1 MAAAENGMSMDTKKQ
16 GDARPA
22 WETEVEILPIQSRQ
36 IDFAHPLHGTY
47 LTTGA
52 RAQRGYRL
60 SKFCMAF
67 MSPATRDAFKA
78 DPERVMGEFGLS
90 DYEKTLIR
98 GQNFNA
104 MVRYGVNA
112 FMIFKLANA
121 FGVNQNQTGAKMRL
135 QSFEEFMATRNVKDA
150 L

>member
-1 MAAAENGMSMDTKKQ
+1 MEKKQ
-16 GDARPA
+16 EGARPR
-22 WETEVEILPIQSRQ
+22 WETEIEILPIRSGQ
-36 IDFAHPLHGTY
+36 IDFEKPLHGTY
-47 LTTGA
+47 LTTGS
-52 RAQRGYRL
+52 RAQRGFRL

-67 MSPATRDAFKA
+67 MAPATRAAFKA
-78 DPERVMGEFGLS
+78 DPERVMAEHGLS
-90 DYEKTLIR
+90 DYEKNLIR
-98 GQNFNA
+98 EQNFNA

-135 QSFEEFMATRNVKDA
+135 QSFEEFMKTRNVKDA

>member
-1 MAAAENGMSMDTKKQ
+1 MTMDTEKQ
-16 GDARPA
+16 AKPS
-22 WETEVEILPIQSRQ
+22 WETEVEVLPIQSAQ
-36 IDFAHPLHGTY
+36 IDFGKPLHGTY
-47 LTTGA
+47 LTTGS
-52 RAQRGYRL
+52 RAQRGFRL

-67 MSPATRDAFKA
+67 MEPATREAFKA
-78 DPERVMGEFGLS
+78 DPERVMAEHGLS
-90 DYEKTLIR
+90 DYEKNLIR
-98 GQNFNA
+98 EQNFNA

-135 QSFEEFMATRNVKDA
+135 QSFEEFMKTRNVKDA

>member
-1 MAAAENGMSMDTKKQ
+1 MSMDEKK
-16 GDARPA
+16 PA
-22 WETEVEILPIQSRQ
+22 PHWEKEVEILPIESPQ
-36 IDFAHPLHGTY
+36 IDFGRPLHGTY
-47 LTTGA
+47 LTTGS
-52 RAQRGYRL
+52 RAQRGFRL

-67 MSPATRDAFKA
+67 MSPETRAAFKA
-78 DPERVMGEFGLS
+78 DPERVMGEFALS

-98 GQNFNA
+98 EQNFNA

-121 FGVNQNQTGAKMRL
+121 FGVNQNQTGAKMRNE
-135 QSFEEFMATRNVKDA
+135 SFEEFMKTRNVKDA

>member
-1 MAAAENGMSMDTKKQ
+1 MDGKAK
-16 GDARPA
+16 GEPGERPA
-22 WETEVEILPIQSRQ
+22 WETSVEILPIKSRL
-36 IDFAHPLHGTY
+36 IDFAAPLHGTY
-47 LTTGA
+47 LTTGS

-67 MSPATRDAFKA
+67 MKPAFRDAFKA
-78 DPERVMGEFGLS
+78 DAESVMTEFGLS
-90 DYEKTLIR
+90 DYEKSLIR
-98 GQNFNA
+98 EQNFNA

-135 QSFEEFMATRNVKDA
+135 QSFEEFIATRNVKDA

>member
-1 MAAAENGMSMDTKKQ
+1 MDKNEKADT
-16 GDARPA
+16 ARPA
-22 WETEVEILPIQSRQ
+22 WETSVEILPIESRM
-36 IDFAHPLHGTY
+36 IDFAHPLPGTY
-47 LTTGA
+47 LTTGS

-67 MSPATRDAFKA
+67 MKPAHREAFKA
-78 DPERVMGEFGLS
+78 GAETVMNEFGLT
-90 DYEKTLIR
+90 DYEKELIR
-98 GQNFNA
+98 TQNFNA

-121 FGVNQNQTGAKMRL
+121 FGVNQNQTGAKMRM
-135 QSFEEFMATRNVKDA
+135 QSFEEFIATRNVKDA

>member
-1 MAAAENGMSMDTKKQ
+1 MDKNEKS
-16 GDARPA
+16 DAARPA
-22 WETEVEILPIQSRQ
+22 WETSVEILPIQSRM
-36 IDFAHPLHGTY
+36 IDFAKPLPGTY
-47 LTTGA
+47 LTTGS

-67 MSPATRDAFKA
+67 MKPEHREAFKA
-78 DPERVMGEFGLS
+78 DPEKVMSAFNLT
-90 DYEKTLIR
+90 DYEKELIR
-98 GQNFNA
+98 TQNFNA

-135 QSFEEFMATRNVKDA
+135 QSFEEFIATRNVKDA

>member
-1 MAAAENGMSMDTKKQ
+1 MDGKAKSEP
-16 GDARPA
+16 GERPT
-22 WETEVEILPIQSRQ
+22 WETSVEILPIKSRL
-36 IDFAHPLHGTY
+36 IDFGKPLHGTY
-47 LTTGA
+47 LTTGS

-67 MSPATRDAFKA
+67 MKPAFRDAFKA
-78 DPERVMGEFGLS
+78 DAEAVMTEFGLS
-90 DYEKTLIR
+90 DYEKDLIR
-98 GQNFNA
+98 NQNFNA

-121 FGVNQNQTGAKMRL
+121 FGVNQNQTGAKMRRET
-135 QSFEEFMATRNVKDA
+135 FEEFMKTRNVKDA

>member
-1 MAAAENGMSMDTKKQ
+1 MSAADKDEGCDH
-16 GDARPA
+16 P
-22 WETEVEILPIQSRQ
+22 WETSVEILPIRSRL
-36 IDFAHPLHGTY
+36 IDFAKPLPGTY
-47 LTTGA
+47 LTTGS

-67 MSPATRDAFKA
+67 MKPAFRDAFKA
-78 DPERVMGEFGLS
+78 DPERVMNEQGLS
-90 DYEKTLIR
+90 DYEKVLIR
-98 GQNFNA
+98 DQNFNA

-121 FGVNQNQTGAKMRL
+121 FGVNQNQTGAKMRK
-135 QSFEEFMATRNVKDA
+135 QSFEEFIATRNVKDA

>member
-1 MAAAENGMSMDTKKQ
+1 MTMDTKNPPGAQ
-16 GDARPA
+16 PP
-22 WETEVEILPIQSRQ
+22 WETEVEILPIQSAQ

-52 RAQRGYRL
+52 RAQRGFRL

-67 MSPATRDAFKA
+67 MSAETRAAFKA
-78 DPERVMGEFGLS
+78 DPERVMSEHGLS
-90 DYEKTLIR
+90 DYEKNLIR
-98 GQNFNA
+98 EQNFNA

-135 QSFEEFMATRNVKDA
+135 QSFEEFMKTRNVKDA

>member
-1 MAAAENGMSMDTKKQ
+1 MDGEKP
-16 GDARPA
+16 ARPA
-22 WETEVEILPIQSRQ
+22 WESEVEILPIKSGQ
-36 IDFAHPLHGTY
+36 IDFERPLNGTY
-47 LTTGA
+47 LTTGS
-52 RAQRGYRL
+52 RAQRGFRL

-67 MSPATRDAFKA
+67 MSPAFRETFKA
-78 DPERVMGEFGLS
+78 DPEAAMNEHGLS
-90 DYEKTLIR
+90 DYEKSLIR
-98 GQNFNA
+98 EQNFNA

-135 QSFEEFMATRNVKDA
+135 QSFEEFMKTRNVKDA

>member
-1 MAAAENGMSMDTKKQ
+1 MDPKKQ
-16 GDARPA
+16 AAPAGRPL
-22 WETEVEILPIQSRQ
+22 WETEVEVLPIQSRQ
-36 IDFAHPLHGTY
+36 IDFERPLHGTY
-47 LTTGA
+47 LTTGL

-67 MSPATRDAFKA
+67 MSPETRDAFKA
-78 DPERVMGEFGLS
+78 DPERVMSEMALS

-98 GQNFNA
+98 EQNFNA

-135 QSFEEFMATRNVKDA
+135 QSFEEFIATRNVKDA

>member
-1 MAAAENGMSMDTKKQ
+1 MTMDKNQ
-16 GDARPA
+16 ASAPPS
-22 WETEVEILPIQSRQ
+22 WETEVEILPIKSGQ
-36 IDFAHPLHGTY
+36 IDFAKPLHGTY
-47 LTTGA
+47 LSTGS
-52 RAQRGYRL
+52 RAQRGFRL

-67 MSPATRDAFKA
+67 MSPVTRAAFKA
-78 DPERVMGEFGLS
+78 DPERVMSEHGLS
-90 DYEKTLIR
+90 DYEKKLIR
-98 GQNFNA
+98 EQNFNA

-135 QSFEEFMATRNVKDA
+135 QSFEEFMKTRNVKDA

>member
-1 MAAAENGMSMDTKKQ
+1 MTMEKKQ
-16 GDARPA
+16 ERARPR
-22 WETEVEILPIQSRQ
+22 WETETEILSIWSGQ
-36 IDFAHPLHGTY
+36 IDFEKPLHGTY
-47 LTTGA
+47 LTTGS
-52 RAQRGYRL
+52 RAQRGFRL

-67 MSPATRDAFKA
+67 MEPATREAFKA
-78 DPERVMGEFGLS
+78 DPERVMAEHGLS
-90 DYEKTLIR
+90 DYEKGLIR
-98 GQNFNA
+98 AQNFNA

-135 QSFEEFMATRNVKDA
+135 QSFEEFMKTRNVKDA

>member
-1 MAAAENGMSMDTKKQ
+1 MSMDGKKPEP
-16 GDARPA
+16 ARPT
-22 WETEVEILPIQSRQ
+22 WEREVEILPIQSGQ

-47 LTTGA
+47 LTTGS
-52 RAQRGYRL
+52 RAQRGFRL

-67 MSPATRDAFKA
+67 MSPATREAFKA
-78 DPERVMGEFGLS
+78 DPERVMSEHGLS
-90 DYEKTLIR
+90 DYEKDLIR
-98 GQNFNA
+98 EQNFNA

-135 QSFEEFMATRNVKDA
+135 QSFEEFMKTRNVKDA

>member
-1 MAAAENGMSMDTKKQ
+1 MTPDEKRNAPAAAPS
-16 GDARPA
+16 
-22 WETEVEILPIQSRQ
+22 WETGVEILPIKSRL
-36 IDFAHPLHGTY
+36 IDFEKPIAGTY

-67 MSPATRDAFKA
+67 MSPAFRERFKA
-78 DPERVMGEFGLS
+78 EPEGVMREFGLS
-90 DYEKTLIR
+90 DYEKALIR
-98 GQNFNA
+98 ERNFNA

-121 FGVNQNQTGAKMRL
+121 FGIGQNRTGAMMRR
-135 QSFEEFMATRNVKDA
+135 QTYEDFMATRNVKDA
-150 L
+150 S

>member
-1 MAAAENGMSMDTKKQ
+1 MDGKAKNES
-16 GDARPA
+16 GERPA
-22 WETEVEILPIQSRQ
+22 WETSVEILPIESRL

-47 LTTGA
+47 LTTGS

-67 MSPATRDAFKA
+67 MKPAFRDAFKA
-78 DPERVMGEFGLS
+78 DAEQVMAEFGLS
-90 DYEKTLIR
+90 DYEKSLIR
-98 GQNFNA
+98 NQNFNA

-135 QSFEEFMATRNVKDA
+135 QSFEDFIATRNVKDA

>member
-1 MAAAENGMSMDTKKQ
+1 MTMDKKQ
-16 GDARPA
+16 AGARPS
-22 WETEVEILPIQSRQ
+22 WETEVEILPIRSEQ
-36 IDFAHPLHGTY
+36 IDFGHPLHGTY
-47 LTTGA
+47 LTTGS
-52 RAQRGYRL
+52 RAQRGFRL

-67 MSPATRDAFKA
+67 MSPETRGAFKA
-78 DPERVMGEFGLS
+78 DPERVMAEHGLS

-98 GQNFNA
+98 EQNFNA

-135 QSFEEFMATRNVKDA
+135 QSFEEFMKTRNVKDA

>member
-1 MAAAENGMSMDTKKQ
+1 MDAKKP
-16 GDARPA
+16 DAPRPK
-22 WETEVEILPIQSRQ
+22 WETEVEILPIKSRE

-47 LTTGA
+47 LTTGS
-52 RAQRGYRL
+52 RAQRGFRL

-78 DPERVMGEFGLS
+78 DPERVMGEYALS

-98 GQNFNA
+98 EQNFNA

-135 QSFEEFMATRNVKDA
+135 QSFEEFIKTRNVKDA

>member
-1 MAAAENGMSMDTKKQ
+1 MPDEKRDPAAA
-16 GDARPA
+16 ARPS
-22 WETEVEILPIQSRQ
+22 WETAVEILPIESRQ
-36 IDFAHPLHGTY
+36 IDFAKPLHGTY
-47 LTTGA
+47 LTTGS

-67 MSPATRDAFKA
+67 MQPANREAFKA
-78 DPERVMGEFGLS
+78 DAERFMQEFGLS

-98 GQNFNA
+98 EQNFNA

-135 QSFEEFMATRNVKDA
+135 QTFEEFIATRNVKDA

>member
-1 MAAAENGMSMDTKKQ
+1 MEKKQ
-16 GDARPA
+16 AEESPR
-22 WETEVEILPIQSRQ
+22 WETEVEVLPIRSRQ

-47 LTTGA
+47 LSTGA
-52 RAQRGYRL
+52 RAQRGFRL

-67 MSPATRDAFKA
+67 MEPATREAFKA
-78 DPERVMGEFGLS
+78 DPERVMAAHGLT
-90 DYEKTLIR
+90 DYEKSLIR
-98 GQNFNA
+98 EQNFNA

-135 QSFEEFMATRNVKDA
+135 QSFEAFMKTRNVKDA

>member
-1 MAAAENGMSMDTKKQ
+1 MPDEKRP
-16 GDARPA
+16 ARPA
-22 WETEVEILPIQSRQ
+22 WETEVEILPIRSPQ
-36 IDFAHPLHGTY
+36 IDFAHPLPGTY

-67 MSPATRDAFKA
+67 MSPETRAAFKA
-78 DPERVMGEFGLS
+78 DPERVMTEHGLS

-98 GQNFNA
+98 EQNFNA

-121 FGVNQNQTGAKMRL
+121 FGVNQNQTGAKMRRE
-135 QSFEEFMATRNVKDA
+135 SYEEFLKTRNVKDA

>member
-1 MAAAENGMSMDTKKQ
+1 MPDETRTQ
-16 GDARPA
+16 EPRPR
-22 WETEVEILPIQSRQ
+22 WEREVEILPIQSRQ
-36 IDFAHPLHGTY
+36 IDFAHPLPGTY

-67 MSPATRDAFKA
+67 MRPEFRERFKTDA
-78 DPERVMGEFGLS
+78 ERAMDEFGLS
-90 DYEKTLIR
+90 EYEKTLVR
-98 GQNFNA
+98 AQNFNA

>member
-1 MAAAENGMSMDTKKQ
+1 MSMDGKKPET
-16 GDARPA
+16 GRPA
-22 WETEVEILPIQSRQ
+22 WESEVEILPIKSGQ
-36 IDFAHPLHGTY
+36 IDFERPLHGTY
-47 LTTGA
+47 LTTGS

-67 MSPATRDAFKA
+67 MSPATREAFKA
-78 DPERVMGEFGLS
+78 DPEQVMSEHGLS
-90 DYEKTLIR
+90 DYEKNLIR
-98 GQNFNA
+98 EQNFNA

-121 FGVNQNQTGAKMRL
+121 FGVNQNQTGAKMRRET
-135 QSFEEFMATRNVKDA
+135 FEEFMKTRNVKDA

>member
-1 MAAAENGMSMDTKKQ
+1 MTMETKKPP
-16 GDARPA
+16 GARPP
-22 WETEVEILPIQSRQ
+22 WETEVEILRIESAQ
-36 IDFAHPLHGTY
+36 IDFGQPLHGTY
-47 LTTGA
+47 LTTGS
-52 RAQRGYRL
+52 RAQRGFRL

-67 MSPATRDAFKA
+67 MSPATRESFKA
-78 DPERVMGEFGLS
+78 DPERVMNEHGLS
-90 DYEKTLIR
+90 DYEKNLIR
-98 GQNFNA
+98 EQNFNA

-135 QSFEEFMATRNVKDA
+135 QSFEEFMKTRNVKDA

>member
-1 MAAAENGMSMDTKKQ
+1 MSMDAKKQ
-16 GDARPA
+16 DDARPA

-47 LTTGA
+47 LTTGS
-52 RAQRGYRL
+52 RAQRGFRL
-60 SKFCMAF
+60 SKFCMSF
-67 MSPATRDAFKA
+67 MSPAFRDAFKA
-78 DPERVMGEFGLS
+78 DPEKTMSEAGLS

-98 GQNFNA
+98 EQNFNA

-135 QSFEEFMATRNVKDA
+135 QSFEEFIATRNVKDA

>member
-1 MAAAENGMSMDTKKQ
+1 MDAKKP
-16 GDARPA
+16 DARPK
-22 WETEVEILPIQSRQ
+22 WETEIEILPIESPQ

-47 LTTGA
+47 LTTGS
-52 RAQRGYRL
+52 RAQRGFRL

-67 MSPATRDAFKA
+67 MSPATREAFKA
-78 DPERVMGEFGLS
+78 DPERVMSEFDLS

-135 QSFEEFMATRNVKDA
+135 QSFEEFMKTRNVKDA

>member
-1 MAAAENGMSMDTKKQ
+1 MDGKSNSNAAA
-16 GDARPA
+16 RPF
-22 WETEVEILPIQSRQ
+22 WETGVEILPIASRL
-36 IDFAHPLHGTY
+36 IDFARPLPGTY

-67 MSPATRDAFKA
+67 MKPANREAFKA
-78 DPERVMGEFGLS
+78 DPERFMREYGLS
-90 DYEKTLIR
+90 DYEKDLIR
-98 GQNFNA
+98 GENFNA

-112 FMIFKLANA
+112 FMIFKLANML
-121 FGVNQNQTGAKMRL
+121 GINQNQTGAKMRL
-135 QSFEEFMATRNVKDA
+135 QSFEEFIATRNVKDA

>member
-1 MAAAENGMSMDTKKQ
+1 MKKKQ
-16 GDARPA
+16 EGARPR
-22 WETEVEILPIQSRQ
+22 WETEIEILPIRSGQ
-36 IDFAHPLHGTY
+36 IDFEKPLHGTY
-47 LTTGA
+47 LTTGS
-52 RAQRGYRL
+52 RAQRGFRL

-67 MSPATRDAFKA
+67 MAPATREAFKA
-78 DPERVMGEFGLS
+78 DPECVMAEHGLS
-90 DYEKTLIR
+90 DYEKNLIR
-98 GQNFNA
+98 EQNFNA

-135 QSFEEFMATRNVKDA
+135 QSFEEFMKTRNVKDA

>member
-1 MAAAENGMSMDTKKQ
+1 MN
-16 GDARPA
+16 PA
-22 WETEVEILPIQSRQ
+22 DQDEGRDHPWETSVEILPIRSRL
-36 IDFAHPLHGTY
+36 IDFAKPLPGTY
-47 LTTGA
+47 LTTGS

-67 MSPATRDAFKA
+67 MKPAFRDAFKA
-78 DPERVMGEFGLS
+78 DPERVMNEQGLS
-90 DYEKTLIR
+90 DYEKSLIR
-98 GQNFNA
+98 DQNFNA

-121 FGVNQNQTGAKMRL
+121 FGVNQNQTGAKMRK
-135 QSFEEFMATRNVKDA
+135 QSFEEFIATRNVKDA

>member
-1 MAAAENGMSMDTKKQ
+1 MDEKK
-16 GDARPA
+16 PS
-22 WETEVEILPIQSRQ
+22 WETEIERLPIESRQ
-36 IDFAHPLHGTY
+36 IDFAHPLPGTY
-47 LTTGA
+47 LTTGS

-67 MSPATRDAFKA
+67 MSPEFRAAFKA
-78 DPERVMGEFGLS
+78 DPERMMAEHGLS
-90 DYEKTLIR
+90 DYEKRLVR
-98 GQNFNA
+98 EQNFNA

-135 QSFEEFMATRNVKDA
+135 QSFEEFMKTRNVKEA

>member
-1 MAAAENGMSMDTKKQ
+1 MPDEKHDPAAG
-16 GDARPA
+16 RPS
-22 WETEVEILPIQSRQ
+22 WETSVEILPIRSRL
-36 IDFAHPLHGTY
+36 IDFEHPIAGTY

-67 MSPATRDAFKA
+67 MRPDFRDRFKA
-78 DPERVMGEFGLS
+78 DPERAMAEHGLS

-98 GQNFNA
+98 EQNFNA

-121 FGVNQNQTGAKMRL
+121 FGVNQNQTGAKMRRET
-135 QSFEEFMATRNVKDA
+135 FEEFMKTRNVKDA

>member
-1 MAAAENGMSMDTKKQ
+1 M
-16 GDARPA
+16 DARKPDA
-22 WETEVEILPIQSRQ
+22 ARPKWESEVEILPIKSGQ
-36 IDFAHPLHGTY
+36 IDFEHPLHGTY
-47 LTTGA
+47 LTTGS

-67 MSPATRDAFKA
+67 MSPATRAAFKA
-78 DPERVMGEFGLS
+78 DPERVMSEHGLS

-98 GQNFNA
+98 EQNFNA

-135 QSFEEFMATRNVKDA
+135 QSFEEFMKTRNVKDA

>member
-1 MAAAENGMSMDTKKQ
+1 MDGNDKSAS
-16 GDARPA
+16 ARPS
-22 WETEVEILPIQSRQ
+22 WETTVEILPIDSRM
-36 IDFAHPLHGTY
+36 IDFANPLPGTY

-52 RAQRGYRL
+52 RAQRGFRL

-67 MSPATRDAFKA
+67 MKPAHREAFKA
-78 DPERVMGEFGLS
+78 DAEKVMAEFGLT
-90 DYEKTLIR
+90 DYEKDLIR
-98 GQNFNA
+98 TQNFNA

-135 QSFEEFMATRNVKDA
+135 QSFEDFIATRNVKDA